1 MQYRQ
6 LRYFVGIV
14 DAGSFS
20 RAATTLHVAQPALSQ
35 QIADLEARLGASLL
49 LRSARGVRPTA
60 AGQLL
65 YQEAAVL
72 VKRVESL
79 PGLVRSQTEGAA
91 EGVVALGIA
100 SSLAPSMAGRFIEA
114 CSKAFPKISIR
125 FTDGT
130 SERLISLVEGRKLDV
145 ALVFEDDFVATLSRL
160 PLFRQRLFLISREQ
174 VTSKATISIAEV
186 AGLPLILPTK
196 DTVRRQ
202 VIDRAFETHDAPPQR
217 IVVETD
223 TVPSEISALN
233 AGVGCALLLTG
244 NMSSFPQATF
254 AEPVPIEPAIFMTG
268 SLVSSSDHPLA
279 AAGEAVRTLLR
290 KFVKEQFDGTKRR
303 GVEWIAKT
311 K

>member
-35 QIADLEARLGASLL
+35 QIADLEARLGAALL
-49 LRSARGVRPTA
+49 LRSARGVQPTA
-60 AGQLL
+60 AGQLF
-65 YQEAAVL
+65 YQEASAL
-72 VKRVESL
+72 LKRIEALPSL
-79 PGLVRSQTEGAA
+79 LRSHADSA

-100 SSLAPSMAGRFIEA
+100 STLAPSMAGRFIEA
-114 CSKAFPKISIR
+114 CTKAFPKVSIR

-130 SERLISLVEGRKLDV
+130 SERLISQVESRDLEL
-145 ALVFEDDFVATLSRL
+145 ALVFEDEFVATLSRI
-160 PLFRQRLFLISREQ
+160 PLFRQRLFLVSREP
-174 VTSKATISIAEV
+174 TSTRSSISMAEV
-186 AGLPLILPTK
+186 AELPLILPTR

-202 VIDRAFETHDAPPQR
+202 VIDRAFEARGVLPKR

-233 AGVGCALLLTG
+233 AGVGCAILLTG

-254 AEPVPIEPAIFMTG
+254 SEPLPIEPALFMTG
-268 SLVSSSDHPLA
+268 SLISSSDHPLA
-279 AAGEAVRTLLR
+279 SAGEAVRTLLR
-290 KFVKEQFDGTKRR
+290 GFVKEHFDRTKRR
-303 GVEWIAKT
+303 GIEWIS
-311 K
+311 